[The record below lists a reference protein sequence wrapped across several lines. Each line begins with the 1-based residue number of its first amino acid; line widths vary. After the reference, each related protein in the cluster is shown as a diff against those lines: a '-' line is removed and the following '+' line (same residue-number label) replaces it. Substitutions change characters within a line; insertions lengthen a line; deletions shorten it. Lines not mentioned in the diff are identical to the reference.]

1 MDAGCGFE
9 GKRDLGEPGEPACGV
24 IENDELA
31 PPIAACPKIGHF
43 VGRFACYSLLIMTAG
58 TTVAIARPQSTSTRG
73 ATVALVLLTAM
84 NFVNYLDRYILPAV
98 QEQIKG
104 EFHIT
109 DSQIGSL
116 TLWFMVAYVL
126 SSPVTGWLGD
136 RFPRKPMIV
145 VAALGIAAMNFVT
158 SSVHDYD
165 SLNLRHAALGIGEA
179 SFGVFAP
186 ALLADYYAKDKRNKV
201 LTIFNIAIPCG
212 AALGYLAGGS
222 IGHDYG
228 WRKAFIASAVPGA
241 VIALLILF
249 FMREPQRT
257 GAGKDDAGTGKA
269 MDKGSV
275 LSLLTNKAY
284 LSSILGYAAVTFSLG
299 GISWWMP
306 SFLQR
311 VDGRSEEAA
320 GFIMGA
326 ITVACG
332 LGGTIVGGTVAQYW
346 SKKTPKAL
354 YLVPAISAV
363 LAVGPAVLAF
373 FGPKAMTLPALGV
386 AVFFIFLGTGP
397 VNAATLNAVP
407 GNLRAMAMAGQLFAI
422 HVFGDAFSPKLIGIV
437 SDRSNLRWGLG
448 VTLITMLIGAVIFFI
463 GARFAPSLDPS
474 ATNAPAA
481 A

>member
-1 MDAGCGFE
+1 MAASTAEIGSSVQ
-9 GKRDLGEPGEPACGV
+9 KPGNNE
-24 IENDELA
+24 
-31 PPIAACPKIGHF
+31 
-43 VGRFACYSLLIMTAG
+43 
-58 TTVAIARPQSTSTRG
+58 ARN
-73 ATVALVLLTAM
+73 ATIALVLLTAM

-109 DSQIGSL
+109 DDQIGSL
-116 TLWFMVAYVL
+116 TLWFMLAYVL
-126 SSPVTGWLGD
+126 SSPITGWLGD

-165 SLNLRHAALGIGEA
+165 SLNFRHAALGIGEA

-186 ALLADYYAKDKRNKV
+186 ALLADYYSEEKRNRV
-201 LTIFNIAIPCG
+201 LTIFNIAIPVG

-222 IGHDYG
+222 IGHNYG

-241 VIALLILF
+241 IIALLILF
-249 FMREPQRT
+249 FMREPPRV
-257 GAGKDDAGTGKA
+257 GSVDAHGTKIE
-269 MDKGSV
+269 KGTV
-275 LSLLTNKAY
+275 LSLLHNKAY

-311 VDGRSEEAA
+311 IDGRSMENA
-320 GFIMGA
+320 GFVMGA

-332 LGGTIVGGTVAQYW
+332 LGGTIAGGALAQWW
-346 SKKTPKAL
+346 SKRTGKAL
-354 YLVPAISAV
+354 YLVPALSAI

-373 FGPKAMTLPALGV
+373 FGPKSTTLPALGV
-386 AVFFIFLGTGP
+386 AVFLIFLGTGP

-407 GNLRAMAMAGQLFAI
+407 ANLRAMAMAGQLFTI
-422 HVFGDAFSPKLIGIV
+422 HVLGDAFSPKVIGII
-437 SDRSNLRWGLG
+437 SDHSNLRYGLG
-448 VTLITMLIGAVIFFI
+448 ATLVTMLIASFIFFF
-463 GARFAPSLDPS
+463 GSRYAPPLDES
-474 ATNAPAA
+474 AMNAPAA

>member
-1 MDAGCGFE
+1 M
-9 GKRDLGEPGEPACGV
+9 
-24 IENDELA
+24 
-31 PPIAACPKIGHF
+31 AAST
-43 VGRFACYSLLIMTAG
+43 VGTA
-58 TTVAIARPQSTSTRG
+58 TSVEKPQNSEARN
-73 ATVALVLLTAM
+73 ATIALVLLTAM

-109 DSQIGSL
+109 DNQIGSL

-126 SSPVTGWLGD
+126 SSPITGWLGD

-186 ALLADYYAKDKRNKV
+186 ALLADYYSEEKRNRV
-201 LTIFNIAIPCG
+201 LTIFNIAIPVG

-222 IGHDYG
+222 IGHRYG
-228 WRKAFIASAVPGA
+228 WRLSFIASAIPGA
-241 VIALLILF
+241 IIALLILF
-249 FMREPQRT
+249 FMREPART
-257 GAGKDDAGTGKA
+257 GSADAAHGGKVEKGT
-269 MDKGSV
+269 V
-275 LSLLTNKAY
+275 LSLLKNKAY

-311 VDGRSEEAA
+311 VDGRTMENA

-332 LGGTIVGGTVAQYW
+332 LGGTIAGGALAQWW
-346 SKKTPKAL
+346 SRRTGKAL
-354 YLVPAISAV
+354 YLVPAVSAV

-373 FGPKAMTLPALGV
+373 FGPKSTTLPALGV
-386 AVFFIFLGTGP
+386 AVFLIFLGTGP

-407 GNLRAMAMAGQLFAI
+407 ADLRATAMAGQLFVI
-422 HVFGDAFSPKLIGIV
+422 HVLGDAFSPKIIGII
-437 SDRSNLRWGLG
+437 SDHSNLRYGLG
-448 VTLITMLIGAVIFFI
+448 ATLITMLIGSFVFFF
-463 GARFAPSLDPS
+463 GARYAPPLD
-474 ATNAPAA
+474 PAA
-481 A
+481 AGASAAA